1 MRNISKNIKDLRIRS
16 GLTQDA
22 LAEKL
27 FVTRQTVSNYETGK
41 SRPDID
47 MLMRIAEVLDT
58 DINTVLYGVQPKD
71 RTPLIRLAIGGILT
85 LSLGI
90 LWLVS
95 LEGHQIEY
103 FNFEIGIMTWLY
115 NISQPMFFTLVGWT
129 VTQGI
134 SMLSKA
140 KQPNLPAGKWI
151 TLFIVFLLILW
162 IGLLMAMVSG
172 WLRLPHSLYKV
183 CYLAFICSVK
193 YPWLL
198 LFLGIGIW
206 LCGFPHK
213 RK

>member
-22 LAEKL
+22 LAERL

-47 MLMRIAEVLDT
+47 MLMRIAEVLNT

-71 RTPLIRLAIGGILT
+71 HTPLIRLAIGGGLT
-85 LSLGI
+85 LSMGI
-90 LWLVS
+90 LWLICR
-95 LEGHQIEY
+95 EGYQIEY
-103 FNFEIGIMTWLY
+103 FNFEVGIITWLY
-115 NISQPMFFTLVGWT
+115 IISETIFFALLGWT
-129 VTQGI
+129 VAQGI
-134 SMLSKA
+134 SVLSKA
-140 KQPNLPAGKWI
+140 KQPNYPAGKWI
-151 TLFIVFLLILW
+151 TLSIALLLFLW
-162 IGLLMAMVSG
+162 IALLMGVSSG
-172 WLRLPHSLYKV
+172 WLSIPQALYKV
-183 CYLAFICSVK
+183 CYIAFICSAK

-198 LFLGIGIW
+198 IFPGMGIW